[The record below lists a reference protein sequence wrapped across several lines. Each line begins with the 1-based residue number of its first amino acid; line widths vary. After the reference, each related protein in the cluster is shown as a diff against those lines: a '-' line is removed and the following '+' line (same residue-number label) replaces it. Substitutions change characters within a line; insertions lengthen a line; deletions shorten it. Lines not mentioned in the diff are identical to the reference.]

1 MAGRVG
7 RKIKFRWGTPP
18 AEIPGVREKGV
29 TLNGEAV
36 DVTGDDSDGWRELLA
51 RHSIPFSAL
60 PAVVLTRISG
70 GPLYA
75 DDGEVGLEQAR
86 IQVDCWAETYAAAK
100 LLARAVAACLSAFEG
115 TVGATV
121 FQFIEL
127 DIEQDLREGGG
138 NAAAYPFRTALDF
151 LVWAER

>member
-1 MAGRVG
+1 M
-7 RKIKFRWGTPP
+7 
-18 AEIPGVREKGV
+18 E
-29 TLNGEAV
+29 EALIA
-36 DVTGDDSDGWRELLA
+36 RLLA
-51 RHSIPFSAL
+51 DTGVAAIAGARVFPGSRPQGAAL
-60 PAVVLTRISG
+60 PAVVLNRISG

-86 IQVDCWAETYAAAK
+86 IQIDCWAESYAAAK
-100 LLARAVAACLSAFEG
+100 LLARAVTASLSAFEG
-115 TVGATV
+115 TVGATT

-138 NAAAYPFRTALDF
+138 DAASYPFRTALDF

>member
-1 MAGRVG
+1 M
-7 RKIKFRWGTPP
+7 
-18 AEIPGVREKGV
+18 E
-29 TLNGEAV
+29 EALIA
-36 DVTGDDSDGWRELLA
+36 RLLA
-51 RHSIPFSAL
+51 DTGVAAIAGARVFPGSRPQGAAL
-60 PAVVLTRISG
+60 PAVVLNQISG

-86 IQVDCWAETYAAAK
+86 IQIDCWAESYAAAK
-100 LLARAVAACLSAFEG
+100 LLARAVTASLSAFEG
-115 TVGATV
+115 TVGATT

-138 NAAAYPFRTALDF
+138 DAASYPFRTALDF